1 MIAPLLARANGLV
14 AQLVGKVDYVLIDKM
29 NYHHADWVYREH
41 ALEYAMTRR
50 FFNQKKVE
58 LSEAL
63 EKEKM
68 SYQFLF

>member
-1 MIAPLLARANGLV
+1 MIAPLLPRANGLV
-14 AQLVGKVDYVLIDKM
+14 TQLVGKADYVLIDKM

-41 ALEYAMTRR
+41 GLEYAMTRR

>member
-1 MIAPLLARANGLV
+1 MIAPLLPKADGLV
-14 AQLVGKVDYVLIDKM
+14 TQLVGKVDYVLIDKM

-41 ALEYAMTRR
+41 ELEYAMTRH
-50 FFNQKKVE
+50 FFNQKKAE

-68 SYQFLF
+68 PYQFLF